1 MPIAATL
8 PFMPPK
14 PKAAVATTTKVFLV
28 DDHPL
33 VREWL
38 TQLIQRESDLSV
50 CGEAEDTQEALKKIA
65 ETKPDIV
72 IADIT
77 LKTTHG
83 LELVK
88 DLQVRLPSL
97 PVLVLSM
104 HDESLYAERVLR
116 AGARGYITKQEATKR
131 ILLAIRQVLSGQ
143 IYISEKMASRMVQK
157 MVMGSAEAQK
167 SPIERLTDREL
178 EVFQL
183 IGRGHGTRRIAE
195 ELHLGI
201 KTVESYRA
209 RIKEKLKLDD
219 GTQLLQHAIQ
229 WVHSLADR

>member
-1 MPIAATL
+1 MSARLKTE
-8 PFMPPK
+8 
-14 PKAAVATTTKVFLV
+14 TTKTKVFLV

-38 TQLIQRESDLSV
+38 SQLIQRENDLTV
-50 CGEAEDTQEALKKIA
+50 CGEAEDTHEALVRI
-65 ETKPDIV
+65 EQSQPDIV
-72 IADIT
+72 IADIS
-77 LKTTHG
+77 LKSTHG

-88 DLQVRLPSL
+88 DLQARQPDL

-116 AGARGYITKQEATKR
+116 AGAKGYITKQEATKR
-131 ILLAIRQVLSGQ
+131 ILQAIRQVLSGQ
-143 IYISEKMASRMVQK
+143 IYISEKMASRMVHK
-157 MVMGSAEAQK
+157 MVLGHAQEQK

-183 IGRGHGTRRIAE
+183 IGRGQGTRRIAA

-209 RIKEKLKLDD
+209 RIKEKLKLED

-229 WVHSLADR
+229 WVHSLQDH

>member
-1 MPIAATL
+1 MST
-8 PFMPPK
+8 K
-14 PKAAVATTTKVFLV
+14 PKTDPATKTKVFLV

-38 TQLIQRESDLSV
+38 TQLIQREGDMAV
-50 CGEAEDTQEALKKIA
+50 CGEAEDTQQALKEIEA
-65 ETKPDIV
+65 TQPDIV

-88 DLQVRLPSL
+88 DLQVRRPSL
-97 PVLVLSM
+97 PLLVLSM

-131 ILLAIRQVLSGQ
+131 ILLAIRQVLDGQ
-143 IYISEKMASRMVQK
+143 IYISEKMASRMVHK
-157 MVMGSAEAQK
+157 MVLGRAEEQR

-183 IGRGHGTRRIAE
+183 IGRGQGTRRIAE

-201 KTVESYRA
+201 KTIESYRA
-209 RIKEKLKLDD
+209 RIKEKLKLED

-229 WVHSLADR
+229 WVHNLEDR

>member
-1 MPIAATL
+1 MSVRI
-8 PFMPPK
+8 
-14 PKAAVATTTKVFLV
+14 KAERTQAKVFLV

-38 TQLIQRESDLSV
+38 SQLIQREEDLVV
-50 CGEAEDTQEALKKIA
+50 CGEAEDTQEALTKI
-65 ETKPDIV
+65 EESIPDIV
-72 IADIT
+72 VADIS
-77 LKTTHG
+77 LKSTHG

-88 DLQVRLPSL
+88 DLQARLPSL

-116 AGARGYITKQEATKR
+116 AGAKGYITKQEATKK
-131 ILLAIRQVLSGQ
+131 ILQAIRQVLSGQ
-143 IYISEKMASRMVQK
+143 IYISEKMASRMVHK
-157 MVMGSAEAQK
+157 MVLGRTENQK

-183 IGRGHGTRRIAE
+183 IGRGQGTRRIAT

-209 RIKEKLKLDD
+209 RIKEKLKLED

-229 WVHSLADR
+229 WVHSLQDR

>member
-1 MPIAATL
+1 MSTSTRTKPEKSETAAR
-8 PFMPPK
+8 
-14 PKAAVATTTKVFLV
+14 TKVFLV

-38 TQLIQRESDLSV
+38 TQLIQRESDLAV
-50 CGEAEDTQEALKKIA
+50 CGEAEDTQEALEKIN

-72 IADIT
+72 IADIS

-88 DLQVRLPSL
+88 DLQVRFPSL
-97 PVLVLSM
+97 PVLILSM

-116 AGARGYITKQEATKR
+116 AGAKGYITKQEATKK
-131 ILLAIRQVLSGQ
+131 ILPAIRQVLAGQ
-143 IYISEKMASRMVQK
+143 IYISEKMASRMVHK
-157 MVMGSAEAQK
+157 MVLGRAEEQK
-167 SPIERLTDREL
+167 TPIERLTDREL

-183 IGRGHGTRRIAE
+183 IGCGQGTRRIAS

-219 GTQLLQHAIQ
+219 GTQLLQQAIQ
-229 WVHSLADR
+229 WVHSLKDR

>member
-1 MPIAATL
+1 MSTRA
-8 PFMPPK
+8 K
-14 PKAAVATTTKVFLV
+14 PENKAKIFLV

-38 TQLIQRESDLSV
+38 SQLIQREPDLGV
-50 CGEAEDTQEALKKIA
+50 CGEAEDTHDAIAKIGEA
-65 ETKPDIV
+65 KPDIV
-72 IADIT
+72 IADIS

-88 DLQVRLPSL
+88 DLQAQFPKL

-116 AGARGYITKQEATKR
+116 AGAMGYITKQESTRKV
-131 ILLAIRQVLSGQ
+131 LQAIRQVLSGQ
-143 IYISEKMASRMVQK
+143 IYVSEKMAARMVHKLVAGRQQ
-157 MVMGSAEAQK
+157 EHT
-167 SPIERLTDREL
+167 SPVERLTDREL

-183 IGRGHGTRRIAE
+183 IGKGQGTRKIAE

-209 RIKEKLKLDD
+209 RIKDKLKLED
-219 GTQLLQHAIQ
+219 GTQLLQQAIQ
-229 WVHSLADR
+229 WVHSLNDR

>member
-1 MPIAATL
+1 MSIPL
-8 PFMPPK
+8 RPK
-14 PKAAVATTTKVFLV
+14 TEKIETPAKTRVFLV

-38 TQLIQRESDLSV
+38 TQLIQRESDLTIS
-50 CGEAEDTQEALKKIA
+50 GEAEDTQEALQKIEA
-65 ETKPDIV
+65 ARPDIV
-72 IADIT
+72 IADIS
-77 LKTTHG
+77 LKSTHG

-88 DLQVRLPSL
+88 DLQARYPSL

-116 AGARGYITKQEATKR
+116 AGAKGYITKQEATRK
-131 ILLAIRQVLSGQ
+131 IMLAIRQVLSGQ
-143 IYISEKMASRMVQK
+143 VYVSEKMASRMVNKLVSGRNQEQ
-157 MVMGSAEAQK
+157 S

-183 IGRGHGTRRIAE
+183 IGRGQGTRKIAE

-219 GTQLLQHAIQ
+219 GTQLLQQAIQ
-229 WVHSLADR
+229 WVHSLKDH

>member
-1 MPIAATL
+1 MVAH
-8 PFMPPK
+8 PK
-14 PKAAVATTTKVFLV
+14 SEPAKHGVFLV

-38 TQLIQRESDLSV
+38 TQFIQRESDLTV
-50 CGEAEDTQEALKKIA
+50 CGEAEDTPDALRGIA
-65 ETKPDIV
+65 ETKPAIV
-72 IADIT
+72 IADIS
-77 LKTTHG
+77 LKSTHG

-88 DLQVRLPSL
+88 DLQVRYPAL

-116 AGARGYITKQEATKR
+116 AGAKGYITKQEATKK
-131 ILLAIRQVLSGQ
+131 ILLAIRQVIAGQ
-143 IYISEKMASRMVQK
+143 IYISEKMASRMVHK
-157 MVMGSAEAQK
+157 MVMGRADSQK

-183 IGRGHGTRRIAE
+183 IGRGQGTRRIAA

-209 RIKEKLKLDD
+209 RIKEKLKLED

-229 WVHSLADR
+229 WVHSLQDR

>member
-1 MPIAATL
+1 MSTRA
-8 PFMPPK
+8 K
-14 PKAAVATTTKVFLV
+14 PENKAKVFLV

-38 TQLIQRESDLSV
+38 SQLIQREPDIMV
-50 CGEAEDTQEALKKIA
+50 CGEAEDTHDALPKIG

-72 IADIT
+72 IADIS

-88 DLQVRLPSL
+88 DLQAQYPKL
-97 PVLVLSM
+97 PVLCLSM

-116 AGARGYITKQEATKR
+116 AGAMGYITKQESTRKV
-131 ILLAIRQVLSGQ
+131 LQAIRQVLSGQ
-143 IYISEKMASRMVQK
+143 IYVSEKMAARMVHKLVAGRQQEH
-157 MVMGSAEAQK
+157 S
-167 SPIERLTDREL
+167 SPVERWTDREL

-183 IGRGHGTRRIAE
+183 IGKGQGTRKIAE

-209 RIKEKLKLDD
+209 RIKDKLKLED
-219 GTQLLQHAIQ
+219 GTQLLQQAIQ
-229 WVHSLADR
+229 WVHSLNDR

>member
-1 MPIAATL
+1 VVAHL
-8 PFMPPK
+8 KSEPPK
-14 PKAAVATTTKVFLV
+14 HGVFLV

-38 TQLIQRESDLSV
+38 TQFIQRENDLTV
-50 CGEAEDTQEALKKIA
+50 CGEAEDTQDALKAIEQTRPA
-65 ETKPDIV
+65 IV
-72 IADIT
+72 IADIS
-77 LKTTHG
+77 LKSTHG

-88 DLQVRLPSL
+88 DLQVRYPAL

-116 AGARGYITKQEATKR
+116 AGAKGYITKQEATKK
-131 ILLAIRQVLSGQ
+131 ILMAIRQVIAGQ
-143 IYISEKMASRMVQK
+143 IYISEKMASRMVHK
-157 MVMGSAEAQK
+157 MVMGRADNQK

-183 IGRGHGTRRIAE
+183 IGRGQATRRIAA

-209 RIKEKLKLDD
+209 RIKEKLKLED

-229 WVHSLADR
+229 WVHSLQDR

>member
-1 MPIAATL
+1 MTN
-8 PFMPPK
+8 
-14 PKAAVATTTKVFLV
+14 KAKQDKAKTRVFLV

-38 TQLIQRESDLSV
+38 GQLIQRESDMTV
-50 CGEAEDTQEALKKIA
+50 CGEADEVQLALQEI
-65 ETKPDIV
+65 ETSQPDIV
-72 IADIT
+72 IADIS

-88 DLQVRLPSL
+88 DLQSRLPNL

-116 AGARGYITKQEATKR
+116 AGAMGYITKQEATKKV
-131 ILLAIRQVLSGQ
+131 LVAIRQVLSGQ
-143 IYISEKMASRMVQK
+143 IYLSEKMSARMVQK
-157 MVMGSAEAQK
+157 LVVGRNQQEHS

-183 IGRGHGTRRIAE
+183 IGRGQGTRRIAE

-209 RIKEKLKLDD
+209 RIKEKLKLED
-219 GTQLLQHAIQ
+219 GTQLLQQAIQ
-229 WVHSLADR
+229 WVHSLKDN

>member
-1 MPIAATL
+1 VSARIQPGQERA
-8 PFMPPK
+8 
-14 PKAAVATTTKVFLV
+14 KVFLV

-38 TQLIQRESDLSV
+38 SQLIQREDDLAV
-50 CGEAEDTQEALKKIA
+50 CGEAEDTQEALQKIE

-72 IADIT
+72 VADIS
-77 LKTTHG
+77 LKNTHG

-88 DLQVRLPSL
+88 DLQARLPAL

-116 AGARGYITKQEATKR
+116 AGAKGYITKQEATKK
-131 ILLAIRQVLSGQ
+131 ILQAVRQVLSGQ
-143 IYISEKMASRMVQK
+143 IYISEKMASRMVHK
-157 MVMGSAEAQK
+157 MVLGRADSQK

-183 IGRGHGTRRIAE
+183 IGRGQGTRRIATD
-195 ELHLGI
+195 LHLGV

-209 RIKEKLKLDD
+209 RIKDKLKLED
-219 GTQLLQHAIQ
+219 GTQLLQQAIQ
-229 WVHSLADR
+229 WVHSLQDR

>member
-1 MPIAATL
+1 MPNRI
-8 PFMPPK
+8 K
-14 PKAAVATTTKVFLV
+14 PADAKTKVYLV

-38 TQLIQRESDLSV
+38 TQLIQRENDMEV
-50 CGEAEDTQEALKKIA
+50 CGEAEDAPEAVAGI
-65 ETKPDIV
+65 EQTRPDIV
-72 IADIT
+72 IADIS
-77 LKTTHG
+77 LKKTHG

-88 DLQVRLPSL
+88 DLQSRLPSL
-97 PVLVLSM
+97 PVLILSM

-116 AGARGYITKQEATKR
+116 AGARGYITKQEATKK
-131 ILLAIRQVLSGQ
+131 ILFAIRQVLAGQ
-143 IYISEKMASRMVQK
+143 IYVSEAMATRMLHKLVLGRPQ
-157 MVMGSAEAQK
+157 EQT

-183 IGRGHGTRRIAE
+183 IGQGQGTRRIAE

-209 RIKEKLKLDD
+209 RIKEKLKLTD
-219 GTQLLQHAIQ
+219 GTQLLQQAIQ
-229 WVHSLADR
+229 WVHSLSDR

>member
-1 MPIAATL
+1 MTSQI
-8 PFMPPK
+8 K
-14 PKAAVATTTKVFLV
+14 PEPARHTVFLV

-38 TQLIQRESDLSV
+38 TQLIQRENDLTV
-50 CGEAEDTQEALKKIA
+50 CGEAEDTHEALAKIEA
-65 ETKPDIV
+65 SNPDIV
-72 IADIT
+72 IADIS
-77 LKTTHG
+77 LKSTHG

-88 DLQVRLPSL
+88 DLQARRPAL

-116 AGARGYITKQEATKR
+116 AGARGYITKQEATKK
-131 ILLAIRQVLSGQ
+131 ILLAIRQVMAGQ
-143 IYISEKMASRMVQK
+143 IYISEKMAARMVHK
-157 MVMGSAEAQK
+157 MVVGRAQDQK

-183 IGRGHGTRRIAE
+183 IGRGQGTRRIAA

-209 RIKEKLKLDD
+209 RIKEKLKLED
-219 GTQLLQHAIQ
+219 GTQLLQQAIQ
-229 WVHSLADR
+229 WVHSLQDR

>member
-1 MPIAATL
+1 MTTKAKTDVAA
-8 PFMPPK
+8 K
-14 PKAAVATTTKVFLV
+14 TKVFLV

-38 TQLIQRESDLSV
+38 TQLIQRENDLV
-50 CGEAEDTQEALKKIA
+50 ICGEAEDTQEALQKIA

-88 DLQVRLPSL
+88 DLQARTPAL

-143 IYISEKMASRMVQK
+143 IYISEKMASRMVHK
-157 MVMGSAEAQK
+157 MVLGRAEEQK

-183 IGRGHGTRRIAE
+183 IGRGQGTRRIAE

-209 RIKEKLKLDD
+209 RIKEKLKLED

-229 WVHSLADR
+229 WVHSLEDR

>member
-1 MPIAATL
+1 MPNRI
-8 PFMPPK
+8 K
-14 PKAAVATTTKVFLV
+14 PADAKTKVYLV

-38 TQLIQRESDLSV
+38 TQLIQRENDMEV
-50 CGEAEDTQEALKKIA
+50 CGEAEDAPEAVAGI
-65 ETKPDIV
+65 EQTRPDIV
-72 IADIT
+72 IADIS
-77 LKTTHG
+77 LKKTHG

-88 DLQVRLPSL
+88 DLQSRLPSL
-97 PVLVLSM
+97 PVLILSM

-116 AGARGYITKQEATKR
+116 AGARGYITKQEATKK
-131 ILLAIRQVLSGQ
+131 ILFAIRQVLAGQ
-143 IYISEKMASRMVQK
+143 IYVSEAMATRMLHKLVLGRPQ
-157 MVMGSAEAQK
+157 EQT

-183 IGRGHGTRRIAE
+183 IGQGQGTRRIAE

-209 RIKEKLKLDD
+209 RIKEKLKLTD
-219 GTQLLQHAIQ
+219 GTQLLQQAIQ
-229 WVHSLADR
+229 WVHSLQDR

>member
-1 MPIAATL
+1 MST
-8 PFMPPK
+8 K
-14 PKAAVATTTKVFLV
+14 PKTEPAPRTKVFLV

-38 TQLIQRESDLSV
+38 TQLIQREGDMAV
-50 CGEAEDTQEALKKIA
+50 CGEAEDTQEALKLIE
-65 ETKPDIV
+65 ETQPDIV

-77 LKTTHG
+77 LKSTHG

-88 DLQVRLPSL
+88 DLQARHPAM

-131 ILLAIRQVLSGQ
+131 ILLAIRQVLGGQ
-143 IYISEKMASRMVQK
+143 IYISEKMASRMVHK
-157 MVMGSAEAQK
+157 MVLGRTDSQK

-183 IGRGHGTRRIAE
+183 IGRGQGTRRIAE

-209 RIKEKLKLDD
+209 RIKEKLKLED

-229 WVHSLADR
+229 WVHSLQDR

>member
-1 MPIAATL
+1 MSTSPRTKSD
-8 PFMPPK
+8 PPK
-14 PKAAVATTTKVFLV
+14 TKVFLV

-38 TQLIQRESDLSV
+38 TQLIQRENDLEV
-50 CGEAEDTQEALKKIA
+50 CGEADDAPEAVAAI
-65 ETKPDIV
+65 EQCRPDIV
-72 IADIT
+72 IADIS
-77 LKTTHG
+77 LKKSHG

-88 DLQVRLPSL
+88 DLQSRSPSL

-131 ILLAIRQVLSGQ
+131 ILQAIRQVLGGQ
-143 IYISEKMASRMVQK
+143 IYVSEKMATRMLHK
-157 MVMGSAEAQK
+157 MVLGRQQDQS
-167 SPIERLTDREL
+167 SPMERLTDREL

-183 IGRGHGTRRIAE
+183 IGRGQGTRKIAE
-195 ELHLGI
+195 ELHLGV

-209 RIKEKLKLDD
+209 RIKEKLKLTD
-219 GTQLLQHAIQ
+219 GTQLLQQAIQ
-229 WVHSLADR
+229 WVHSLGDR

>member
-1 MPIAATL
+1 MSVRIMPERTQA
-8 PFMPPK
+8 
-14 PKAAVATTTKVFLV
+14 KVFLV

-38 TQLIQRESDLSV
+38 SQLIQREDDLAV
-50 CGEAEDTQEALKKIA
+50 CGEAEDTQEALLKIEEA
-65 ETKPDIV
+65 KPDIV
-72 IADIT
+72 VADIS
-77 LKTTHG
+77 LKNTHG

-88 DLQVRLPSL
+88 DLQVRHPTL

-116 AGARGYITKQEATKR
+116 AGAKGYITKQEATKK
-131 ILLAIRQVLSGQ
+131 ILLAIRRVLSGE
-143 IYISEKMASRMVQK
+143 IYISEKMSSRMVNK
-157 MVMGSAEAQK
+157 MVLGRADEHK
-167 SPIERLTDREL
+167 SPVERLTDREL

-183 IGRGHGTRRIAE
+183 IGCGQGTRRIAT

-209 RIKEKLKLDD
+209 RIKEKLQLED
-219 GTQLLQHAIQ
+219 GTQLLQQAIQ
-229 WVHSLADR
+229 WVHSLKDR

>member
-1 MPIAATL
+1 MSTRIKTDT
-8 PFMPPK
+8 
-14 PKAAVATTTKVFLV
+14 KAKVFLV

-38 TQLIQRESDLSV
+38 SQLIQREEDLMV
-50 CGEAEDTQEALKKIA
+50 CGEAEDTHDAIVKIG

-72 IADIT
+72 IADIS

-88 DLQVRLPSL
+88 DLQAQFPKL

-116 AGARGYITKQEATKR
+116 AGAMGYITKQESTRKV
-131 ILLAIRQVLSGQ
+131 LQAIRQVLSGQ
-143 IYISEKMASRMVQK
+143 IFVSEKMAARMVHKLVAGRQQ
-157 MVMGSAEAQK
+157 EHT
-167 SPIERLTDREL
+167 SPVERLTDREL

-183 IGRGHGTRRIAE
+183 IGKGQGTRKIAE

-209 RIKEKLKLDD
+209 RIKDKLKLED
-219 GTQLLQHAIQ
+219 GTQLLQQAIQ
-229 WVHSLADR
+229 WVHSLNDR

>member
-1 MPIAATL
+1 MTSQI
-8 PFMPPK
+8 K
-14 PKAAVATTTKVFLV
+14 PEPARHTVFLV

-38 TQLIQRESDLSV
+38 TQMIQRENELTV
-50 CGEAEDTQEALKKIA
+50 CGEAEDTHEALAKIEA
-65 ETKPDIV
+65 SNPDIV
-72 IADIT
+72 IADIS
-77 LKTTHG
+77 LKSTHG

-88 DLQVRLPSL
+88 DLQARRPAL

-116 AGARGYITKQEATKR
+116 AGARGYITKQEATKK
-131 ILLAIRQVLSGQ
+131 ILLAIRQVMAGQ
-143 IYISEKMASRMVQK
+143 IYISEKMAARMVHK
-157 MVMGSAEAQK
+157 MVVGRAQDQK

-183 IGRGHGTRRIAE
+183 IGRGQGTRRIAA

-209 RIKEKLKLDD
+209 RIKEKLKLED
-219 GTQLLQHAIQ
+219 GTQLLQQAIQ
-229 WVHSLADR
+229 WVHSLQDR

>member
-1 MPIAATL
+1 MPAQ
-8 PFMPPK
+8 
-14 PKAAVATTTKVFLV
+14 TKNEKSKSRVFLV

-33 VREWL
+33 VRDWL
-38 TQLIQRESDLSV
+38 GQLIQREADLLV
-50 CGEAEDTQEALKKIA
+50 CGEADDVQQAVQAIEEC
-65 ETKPDIV
+65 KPDVV
-72 IADIT
+72 IADIS
-77 LKTTHG
+77 LKSSHG

-88 DLQVRLPSL
+88 DLQSRRPNL

-116 AGARGYITKQEATKR
+116 AGAMGYITKQEATKK

-143 IYISEKMASRMVQK
+143 IYLSEKMSARMVHKLVVGRTQET
-157 MVMGSAEAQK
+157 A

-183 IGRGHGTRRIAE
+183 IGRGQGTRKIAE
-195 ELHLGI
+195 DLHLGI

-209 RIKEKLKLDD
+209 RIKEKLKLED
-219 GTQLLQHAIQ
+219 GTQLLQQAIQ
-229 WVHSLADR
+229 WVHSLSDR

>member
-1 MPIAATL
+1 MTL
-8 PFMPPK
+8 RPK
-14 PKAAVATTTKVFLV
+14 PDQPKVKIFLV

-38 TQLIQRESDLSV
+38 SQLILREGDLAV
-50 CGEAEDTQEALKKIA
+50 CGEAEDAPEALRKIE
-65 ETKPDIV
+65 ETCPDIV
-72 IADIT
+72 IADIS
-77 LKTTHG
+77 LKNTHG

-88 DLQVRLPSL
+88 DLQSRLPDV

-116 AGARGYITKQEATKR
+116 AGAKGYITKQEATKR
-131 ILLAIRQVLSGQ
+131 ILQAIRQVLSGQ
-143 IYISEKMASRMVQK
+143 IYISEKMASRMVHK
-157 MVMGSAEAQK
+157 MVLGRVQEQK

-183 IGRGHGTRRIAE
+183 IGRGHGTRKIAS

-209 RIKEKLKLDD
+209 RIKDKLKLED
-219 GTQLLQHAIQ
+219 GTQLLQQAIQ
-229 WVHSLADR
+229 WVHSLQDRPAQASP

>member
-1 MPIAATL
+1 MSARIKSDQTG
-8 PFMPPK
+8 
-14 PKAAVATTTKVFLV
+14 TKVFLV

-38 TQLIQRESDLSV
+38 SQLIQRENDMTV
-50 CGEAEDTQEALKKIA
+50 CGEAEDTQDALEKI
-65 ETKPDIV
+65 ELTKPDIV
-72 IADIT
+72 IADIS
-77 LKTTHG
+77 LKSTHG

-88 DLQVRLPSL
+88 DLQARHPSL

-116 AGARGYITKQEATKR
+116 AGAKGYITKQEATKR

-143 IYISEKMASRMVQK
+143 IYISEKMASRMVNK
-157 MVMGSAEAQK
+157 MVLGRSQDQK

-183 IGRGHGTRRIAE
+183 IGRGQGTRRIAG
-195 ELHLGI
+195 ELNLGI

-209 RIKEKLKLDD
+209 RIKEKLNLED
-219 GTQLLQHAIQ
+219 GTQLLQQAIQ
-229 WVHSLADR
+229 WVHSLQDH

>member
-1 MPIAATL
+1 MSVRIIPERTQA
-8 PFMPPK
+8 
-14 PKAAVATTTKVFLV
+14 KVFLV

-38 TQLIQRESDLSV
+38 SQLIQREEDLAV
-50 CGEAEDTQEALKKIA
+50 CGEAEDVQEALEKIE

-72 IADIT
+72 VADIS

-97 PVLVLSM
+97 PVLILSM

-116 AGARGYITKQEATKR
+116 AGAKGYITKQEATKK
-131 ILLAIRQVLSGQ
+131 ILQAVRQVLSGQ
-143 IYISEKMASRMVQK
+143 IYLSEKMASRMVHK
-157 MVMGSAEAQK
+157 MILGRADSQK
-167 SPIERLTDREL
+167 SAIERLTDREL

-183 IGRGHGTRRIAE
+183 IGRGQGTRRIAS

-209 RIKEKLKLDD
+209 RIKEKLKLED

-229 WVHSLADR
+229 WVHSLQDR